1 MNIPYSTSTA
11 GDKALIQLQSALA
24 KFGCASFG
32 TAVDVERGMT
42 IVSFKWRDRV
52 VQLEASWTGYAAA
65 LKRAG
70 WRDQAKALVQARISV
85 CSVLRDWGK
94 AQITAIESGVM
105 TFEEAF
111 MPHMLLRDGRRVIE
125 AARAQNLLPAPS
137 KEAS

>member
-1 MNIPYSTSTA
+1 MSLPYESSTA
-11 GDKALIQLQSALA
+11 GEKALLDLQKMLA

-32 TAVDVERGMT
+32 TGTDVERGLT

-52 VQLEASWTGYAAA
+52 VQLEASWQGYAAA
-65 LKRAG
+65 LMHHSG
-70 WRDQAKALVQARISV
+70 WRDKDRALAQARISV

-111 MPHMLLRDGRRVIE
+111 LPHMLLKDGRRVVE
-125 AARAQNLLPAPS
+125 AARSANLLPAPQQ
-137 KEAS
+137 

>member
-1 MNIPYSTSTA
+1 MSLPYESSTA
-11 GDKALIQLQSALA
+11 GDKALLDLQKMLA

-32 TAVDVERGMT
+32 TATDVERGVT

-52 VQLEASWTGYAAA
+52 VQLEASWHGYAQA
-65 LKRAG
+65 LVRSG
-70 WRDQAKALVQARISV
+70 WRDKSKALAQARISV

-105 TFEEAF
+105 SFEEAF

-125 AARAQNLLPAPS
+125 AARSANLLPAPGPQ
-137 KEAS
+137 